1 MALQSIN
8 FPPGIQ
14 KEGTTYSSEGSWA
27 DADRVRFKAGMPER
41 IGGWTKHINGT
52 LNGVARAIVAW
63 RSNNGTVNTA
73 YGTHKK
79 LYLEQG
85 GTLYDITPLRKTTTT
100 MSSDPAASVNA
111 STTVTITDTAHGAS
125 TGDFVTLSGLTMG
138 ASGLV
143 TTEVNANHELTVLT
157 VDTYTI
163 TVATAASATVS
174 VGGTAGVAAYEVSI
188 GTITESFEYGYGTST
203 WGDSTWGTARTTSS
217 VTLTPRIW
225 SLDTFG
231 EDLIAT
237 YEQGL
242 LYTWDA
248 SGGSGVRAT
257 VITNAPASNS
267 RILISTPDRH
277 LIAFGSHNGTE
288 FDPLLV
294 KWASQESTT
303 DWTASSINTAGS
315 MRISGGSKIVGA
327 QRGQGQVL
335 VWTDTDLHSMQFTGP
350 PYTFG
355 FQQIATECGAAGPN
369 AMVVSNSVAYWIGQH
384 NFYMYDGSVKPLP
397 STVRTYVFNDINKTQ
412 RSKMVAGLNQ
422 AFHEVWWF
430 YPSESSTENNKYVM
444 YNYAEG
450 VWSLGA
456 MGRSAWVD
464 RGTFRLPIGVSDTGV
479 VYDHE
484 KGNTEDGTAM
494 VSYIESAEFDLGEGD
509 ELFSLHKIIPDI
521 SQDAGSVDI
530 SFDAKL
536 YPNDAAKAYGPFTV
550 TPTTEKINTR
560 LRARQISIKFTSDAL
575 LDEKWR
581 LGTSRIDI
589 KPAGRR

>member
-1 MALQSIN
+1 MPLQSIN

-14 KEGTTYSSEGSWA
+14 KENTTYSSEGAWA

-41 IGGWTKHINGT
+41 IGGWSKHIAGT
-52 LNGVARAIVAW
+52 LNGVGRAIITW
-63 RSNNGTVNTA
+63 RANNGTVNTA

-79 LYLEQG
+79 LYVEQG
-85 GTLYDITPLRKTTTT
+85 GALHDITPLRKTTATL
-100 MSSDPAASVNA
+100 SSDPLSAVNTS
-111 STTVTITDTAHGAS
+111 STITVTDVAHGAS

-143 TTEVNANHELTVLT
+143 TTEVNANHEITLLTL
-157 VDTYTI
+157 DTYSI
-163 TVATAASATVS
+163 SVATAASATAS
-174 VGGTAGVAAYEVSI
+174 VGGASGAAAYEISI
-188 GTITESFEYGYGTST
+188 GKINETFEYGWGTYT
-203 WGDSTWGTARTTSS
+203 WGSSTWGTARTTST
-217 VTLTPRIW
+217 VTLAPRIW

-231 EDLIAT
+231 EDLVAS
-237 YEQGL
+237 YEESA
-242 LYTWDA
+242 LYTWDFS
-248 SGGSGVRAT
+248 SGTSSRAT
-257 VITNAPASNS
+257 TLTNAPAANNRVLVSN
-267 RILISTPDRH
+267 PDRH
-277 LIAFGSHNGTE
+277 LLVFGSHDGTD

-294 KWASQESTT
+294 RWSSQENAT

-315 MRISGGSKIVGA
+315 QRLSGGSTIVNA
-327 QRGQGQVL
+327 KRGQGQIL

-384 NFYMYDGSVKPLP
+384 NFYIYDGSVKALP

-430 YPSESSTENNKYVM
+430 YPAVGSDENNKYVM

-450 VWSLGA
+450 VWSIGT

-464 RGTFRLPIGVSDTGV
+464 RGTFRLPIGVDYTGV

-484 KGNTEDGTAM
+484 KGETEDGTAM

-509 ELFSLHKIIPDI
+509 ELFSMHRIIPDI
-521 SQDAGSVDI
+521 SQDAGSVNV

-536 YPNDAAKAYGPFTV
+536 YPNDAAKTYGPFNI

-560 LRARQISIKFTSDAL
+560 LRARQISIKFASDAL